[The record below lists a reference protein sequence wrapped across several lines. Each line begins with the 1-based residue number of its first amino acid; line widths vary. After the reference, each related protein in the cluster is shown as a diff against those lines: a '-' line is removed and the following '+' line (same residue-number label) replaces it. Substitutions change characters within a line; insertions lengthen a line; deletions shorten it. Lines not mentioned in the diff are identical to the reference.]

1 MVCPGTS
8 SVASRVSSTFLRL
21 KREGG
26 ISLEL
31 PQWKRAPSSVE
42 GRISCFFS
50 SCGRKHGVPLDL
62 RFGPQRCARD
72 ASGKFILHACCAGPL
87 RIPLQSVLGPRSSY
101 GFEARTS
108 GFLSSTDMDLGV
120 PTEFP
125 QWSHALSRVEIC
137 KSALLLSWKSSVR
150 LPLELT

>member
-42 GRISCFFS
+42 GRISWFFS
-50 SCGRKHGVPLDL
+50 SCGRKHGGPLDL

-87 RIPLQSVLGPRSSY
+87 RIPLQSVLGPKHHLELRPEPQVSSPVVTWIL
-101 GFEARTS
+101 GFLWSFNWGVRPRLVWRCGSPLSSRAVKVVS
-108 GFLSSTDMDLGV
+108 GFMSS
-120 PTEFP
+120 
-125 QWSHALSRVEIC
+125 
-137 KSALLLSWKSSVR
+137 
-150 LPLELT
+150 